1 MKKLAAIIIGS
12 NSTRMLVADM
22 PLFLCPLMERH
33 ETCLLSSLDNQ
44 GYLSANAIDNIAQ
57 LILKLYNKA
66 KTLGAEAICLA
77 ATSATRDAK
86 NAEELIK
93 AIKEKTGLCLKT
105 LSGEEEAR
113 LSYIGAGYGDEP
125 YAMIDIG
132 GGSTEIACENK
143 NLSFQMGALRLY
155 NMHDIT
161 SIESA
166 KEAIDE
172 AKRVFV
178 NCNNFNFDK
187 WYFVGGT
194 ASVIARMYI
203 KSDDYSLLKSDV
215 KISIDYAKEALKQL
229 ATMPKHERSG
239 ITGVPQDRV
248 DILPTGIAVL
258 IAAMERLNIPHV
270 YASDRNN
277 LFGALKQYGMDSGI
291 VEFYNIQ

>member
-12 NSTRMLVADM
+12 NSTRMLVADI
-22 PLFLCPLMERH
+22 PLFLYPLMERY
-33 ETCLLSSLDNQ
+33 ETRLLSSLDNQ
-44 GYLSANAIDNIAQ
+44 GYLSANAIDDMAQ
-57 LILKLYNKA
+57 LILNLYNKA
-66 KTLGAEAICLA
+66 KTLGAQAICLA

-93 AIKEKTGLCLKT
+93 AIKEKTRLCLRT

-143 NLSFQMGALRLY
+143 SLSFQMGALRLY

-166 KEAIDE
+166 KAAIDE

-178 NCNNFNFDK
+178 NCDKFNFDK

-203 KSDDYSLLKSDV
+203 KSDDYSLLKSDI
-215 KISIDYAKEALKQL
+215 KISIDYAKEALEKL

-239 ITGVPQDRV
+239 IIGVPQDRV

-258 IAAMERLNIPHV
+258 IAAMECLNIPHV

-277 LFGALKQYGMDSGI
+277 LFGALKQYGIDCGI
-291 VEFYNIQ
+291 VEFTNIQ

>member
-12 NSTRMLVADM
+12 NSTRMLVADI
-22 PLFLCPLMERH
+22 PLFLRPHMERH
-33 ETCLLSSLDNQ
+33 ETRLLFSLNSE
-44 GYLSANAIDNIAQ
+44 GYLSAHTIEDMAQ

-66 KTLGAEAICLA
+66 KNLGAQAICLA
-77 ATSATRDAK
+77 ATSATRDTK
-86 NAEELIK
+86 NAYELIK

-113 LSYIGAGYGDEP
+113 LSYIGAGDENEP

-155 NMHDIT
+155 NMHDVT
-161 SIESA
+161 SVKSTE
-166 KEAIDE
+166 EAIDE

-178 NCNNFNFDK
+178 NCDNFNFDK

-229 ATMPKHERSG
+229 ATTPKEKRSN
-239 ITGVPQDRV
+239 IIGVPHDRV

-258 IAAMERLNIPHV
+258 IAAMECLNIPHI

-291 VEFYNIQ
+291 VKFVNIQ